1 MQSSEA
7 ASRCWA
13 AMVKASRDAMPVPT
27 ATPSQQLLRVVP
39 VVDTTPTDSR
49 WDWKTYVAYCFCIAC
64 AGLTKR
70 LCRLICRYNAAL
82 QTRELGHTVLYSD
95 VLGSTQTI
103 LDGYGTV
110 DVCLLASGWRVVSHA
125 PMCRVTQEL
134 SVAEVH
140 SSRRRPGG
148 GCRATA
154 SRPRYVCSA
163 QCLIMQAP
171 YVATYTWQGVVPTSG
186 CPPWGVCPS
195 RCTSECH
202 GPMCSCSTWWWSS
215 VEAPE
220 GHATRAV
227 VRYACPL
234 AAVEAIKSLEGGY
247 SVRVRGVVMSAFA
260 GSHRLCCSNLISG

>member
-27 ATPSQQLLRVVP
+27 ATPAQQLLRVVP
-39 VVDTTPTDSR
+39 VVDTTPTVSR

-110 DVCLLASGWRVVSHA
+110 DVCLLASCISC
-125 PMCRVTQEL
+125 PLCRMTQEL

-154 SRPRYVCSA
+154 SGPRYVCSA
-163 QCLIMQAP
+163 QMPHHAGALLRHIHLAGRRANQWLSPLGSLSVTMHLRMSRPNVFLQ
-171 YVATYTWQGVVPTSG
+171 YVVV
-186 CPPWGVCPS
+186 VF
-195 RCTSECH
+195 R
-202 GPMCSCSTWWWSS
+202 
-215 VEAPE
+215 
-220 GHATRAV
+220 
-227 VRYACPL
+227 
-234 AAVEAIKSLEGGY
+234 
-247 SVRVRGVVMSAFA
+247 
-260 GSHRLCCSNLISG
+260 